1 MMKVNPQAVEI
12 PRYISSF
19 LTDYAPSHLTG
30 SEHTVRSYETAL
42 TLYIGFLE
50 QKGITAGDLTCK
62 VFEHKIIED
71 WLKWLSDERG
81 CSAETCNNRLAALR
95 AFIRYLSSRDVNY
108 LYLLNDSKTVP
119 LRKTKKKKV
128 SGLTKD
134 AVKLLLSLPD
144 MTKKAGIRD
153 ETLMVILYG
162 TATRLDEVLSLRIK
176 DLHIDGKKP
185 YITVMGKGGNT
196 RALYLLPKAV
206 SHLQNYLN
214 VFFENDRNPNHYV
227 FFSRNKGTDGKL
239 SQAAVHKM
247 LKKYA
252 VTAHEKDPNVPIDL
266 HAHQFRHARASHWLE
281 EGINIVQISR
291 LLGHAQLETTMVYLD
306 ITTEQEAMALAT
318 LEDEKTKKAVPKWNP
333 DKDTLSSLCG
343 LRKLSK

>member
-1 MMKVNPQAVEI
+1 MTKQNHQAIEI
-12 PRYISSF
+12 PKYISMF

-50 QKGITAGDLTCK
+50 YRGVKAGDLSCTH
-62 VFEHKIIED
+62 FEHEMIEA
-71 WLKWLSDERG
+71 WLKWLSDNRN
-81 CSAETCNNRLAALR
+81 CSPETCNNRLAALR
-95 AFIRYLSSRDVNY
+95 AFIRYLSSRDVSY

-119 LRKTKKKKV
+119 LRKTQKKKV
-128 SGLTKD
+128 TGLTKN
-134 AVKLLLSLPD
+134 AVKVLLSLPD
-144 MTKKAGIRD
+144 MTKKGGVRD

-162 TATRLDEVLSLRIK
+162 TATRLDEILSLRIK
-176 DLHIDGKKP
+176 DLHIDGCRP
-185 YITVMGKGGNT
+185 YITVTGKGGKT

-206 SHLQNYLN
+206 SHLRNYLN
-214 VFFENDRNPNHYV
+214 VFFGNEWNPDSYV
-227 FFSRNKGTDGKL
+227 FFSRNKGTAGKL

-252 VTAHEKDPNVPIDL
+252 TIAHETDPDVPIDL

-306 ITTEQEAMALAT
+306 ISTEQEALALAT
-318 LEDEKTKKAVPKWNP
+318 LEDEKAKNSVPKWNP
-333 DKDTLSSLCG
+333 NTDTLSSLCG
-343 LRKLSK
+343 LRKITK